1 MNLQNVD
8 KIIMDEVKEIISEKL
23 TSKRFEIEKKYFFDI
38 IYERDGVLNP
48 AQFYGEALTIGLTL
62 DDIKFFNDNV
72 KNISIDDVKKKSLE
86 ELYLN
91 KNYVVGEL
99 IS

>member
-1 MNLQNVD
+1 M
-8 KIIMDEVKEIISEKL
+8 
-23 TSKRFEIEKKYFFDI
+23 
-38 IYERDGVLNP
+38 LNP

-72 KNISIDDVKKKSLE
+72 KSISIDEVKKSLE

>member
-1 MNLQNVD
+1 M
-8 KIIMDEVKEIISEKL
+8 
-23 TSKRFEIEKKYFFDI
+23 

-62 DDIKFFNDNV
+62 DDIKFFNNKV
-72 KNISIDDVKKKSLE
+72 KSISIDDVKKSLE

-91 KNYVVGEL
+91 KNYVVVEL